1 MLIDQARIYVKAG
14 DGGAGSVSF
23 RREKFVPKGGPDGG
37 DGGRGGDVRFRV
49 AQNLTSLMAFRYN
62 QHFKAR
68 NGQPGAGQLKHG
80 KAGRTLHV
88 DVPPGTIVYDDE
100 TGELL
105 ADLTDVKDEYTVAKA
120 GRGGLG
126 NSHFKSSTRQAPR
139 IAELGEPG
147 EERWVRLELRIIADV
162 GLVGLPNA
170 GKSTLLA
177 GSSAARPKIAN
188 YPFTTLQPIL
198 GVVELGGRGG
208 QTFVMA
214 DVPGLIEGASGGVGL
229 GYEFLRHVTR
239 TKVLV
244 HVLDASGGMEGRD
257 PIADFETINHELEEY
272 DPSLLERPMLVALN
286 KLDIPEARENLERLR
301 AHFASRDYQLF
312 EISAATGEGVQA
324 LLNELGAVLREIAAR
339 PPAEAEP
346 ELKTYSITDLDERAF
361 QVTRIGADRF
371 RVTGTMIERTTKMTP
386 FELPEASLRFQH
398 ILEASGISQELQRQG
413 VQTGDTV
420 VIADRELIWGDLD
433 ELEPPPKRRRTAR
446 ERYEGRLS
454 RSPD

>member
-49 AQNLTSLMAFRYN
+49 RQNLTSLMAFRYN

-68 NGQPGAGQLKHG
+68 NGQPGSGQLRHG
-80 KAGRTLHV
+80 KTASTLWV

-105 ADLTDVKDEYTVAKA
+105 ADLTEPRDEYTVARA

-126 NSHFKSSTRQAPR
+126 NSHFKSSTRQTPR

-147 EERWVRLELRIIADV
+147 EESWLRLELRIIADI

-177 GSSAARPKIAN
+177 SSSAARPKIAN
-188 YPFTTLQPIL
+188 YPFTTLQPNL
-198 GVVELGGRGG
+198 GVVELGGPGG
-208 QTFVMA
+208 QTYVMA

-229 GYEFLRHVTR
+229 GHEFLRHVTR
-239 TKVLV
+239 TKALV

-257 PIADFETINHELEEY
+257 PIADFKTINHELEEY
-272 DPSLLERPMLVALN
+272 DAALLERPTLVALN
-286 KLDIPEARENLERLR
+286 KIDIPEARDNLERLR
-301 AHFASRDYQLF
+301 AHMKASHYQVF
-312 EISAATGEGVQA
+312 EISAATGEGVPA
-324 LLNELGAVLREIAAR
+324 LLNELGAILREIAAR
-339 PPAEAEP
+339 PPVEVEP
-346 ELKTYSITDLDERAF
+346 EVKTYSITELDERAF
-361 QVTRIGADRF
+361 SVARIGQDRF
-371 RVTGTMIERTTKMTP
+371 RVTGTMIERTTRMTP

-398 ILEASGISQELQRQG
+398 ILQASGISQELQRQG
-413 VQTGDTV
+413 IQTGDTV
-420 VIADRELIWGDLD
+420 ELAGRELLWGDLD

-454 RSPD
+454 RSAE